1 MSLDASVTVNGW
13 IGTQPRYTCS
23 DSGVELTTFR
33 LASTKRF
40 FNRNQQEWVDGPT
53 TWFTVKCWRGTA
65 KNVAESLRKSD
76 AVIVRGSLSV
86 ETWEGPEGPR
96 TTVVIDAEALG
107 PDLSRGM
114 GSFRHVERRKE
125 EEPAVEAEPI
135 DISGLSEA
143 PEDPDP
149 AEDSLT
155 VTDPAE
161 DSLTVTEETETREPV
176 SA

>member
-1 MSLDASVTVNGW
+1 MSLDAAVTVNGW
-13 IGTQPRYTCS
+13 IGTHPRYTCS
-23 DSGVELTTFR
+23 ESGVELTTFR

-40 FNRNQQEWVDGPT
+40 FNRNLQEWVDGPT

-76 AVIVRGSLSV
+76 AVIVRGTLSV

-125 EEPAVEAEPI
+125 EEPTAEADPI
-135 DISGLSEA
+135 DISELDEV
-143 PEDPDP
+143 PEDLDSP
-149 AEDSLT
+149 EDSLT
-155 VTDPAE
+155 MN
-161 DSLTVTEETETREPV
+161 EETETREPV